1 VTASAPAPA
10 ARKLGAKPASPVVRL
25 APGLAVGAALLAV
38 YLVGIPGISD
48 RLGDDAARVMR
59 DLRWSRLSDRDQA
72 RKERG
77 YYENLNAVNSFN
89 SQLWELY
96 MRRPV
101 YQEIWN
107 TDAVRKTGD
116 FLVNELNPNIN
127 ILFRG
132 SPYRTNRWAMRDQ
145 DYDRTPPPGTFRMAL
160 LGDSHAEGWGVSNEE
175 KFEHLLE
182 MRINAERP
190 FRQFNKFELL
200 NFAVG
205 GHLPS
210 QMLLTLES
218 KVFDFQPHAV
228 MLVAHPGDGERV
240 LYHLATGVIEHL
252 PNPYPDLDEFTK
264 RSDITDTMTAPDA
277 VQLMM
282 PDADS
287 ALAIVYRRMVA
298 ACREK
303 GVTPVWVYIPDVPG
317 RADPGDRGPMLAMAA
332 RAGFITLDL
341 GDVFDGFEQDRVRI
355 GEWDQHPN
363 RFAHVVM
370 AERLRL
376 ELLRRPEIFR
386 VAAGDSI
393 DSR

>member
-1 VTASAPAPA
+1 
-10 ARKLGAKPASPVVRL
+10 
-25 APGLAVGAALLAV
+25 
-38 YLVGIPGISD
+38 
-48 RLGDDAARVMR
+48 M
-59 DLRWSRLSDRDQA
+59 
-72 RKERG
+72 
-77 YYENLNAVNSFN
+77 
-89 SQLWELY
+89 
-96 MRRPV
+96 
-101 YQEIWN
+101 
-107 TDAVRKTGD
+107 RKTGD
-116 FLVNELNPNIN
+116 FLLNELNPNVN
-127 ILFRG
+127 IVFRG
-132 SPYRTNRWAMRDQ
+132 STYRTNQWAMRDQ
-145 DYDRTPPPGTFRMAL
+145 DCDRTPPPGTFRMAL
-160 LGDSHAEGWGVSNEE
+160 LGDSHAEGWGVGNEE

-228 MLVAHPGDGERV
+228 MLVAHPGDGERI
-240 LYHLATGVIEHL
+240 LYHLAWGVFQHV

-264 RSDITDTMTAPDA
+264 RSGITDTMTELDA
-277 VQLMM
+277 VKLLM
-282 PDADS
+282 PYADTT
-287 ALAIVYRRMVA
+287 LAIVYRRMVT

-341 GDVFDGFEQDRVRI
+341 GDVFDGFEQDRIRI

-363 RFAHVVM
+363 RFGHVVM

-376 ELLRRPEIFR
+376 ELLKRPEIFR
-386 VAAGDSI
+386 VAGGDSI
-393 DSR
+393 DSH